1 MVSATTPRVLLV
13 ALALA
18 GLAAVD
24 AAVPEGSDRLAAVDA
39 VVKADEARG
48 RELSLTD
55 EKMERKCAMA
65 ETEDECNDMKKKF
78 KCKWHERSL
87 SDPNKSAC
95 KTEPNYKK
103 LYKECLKRWDQKDL
117 GQGGP
122 PDPPPDPP
130 PGDDCESTLSSASSG
145 CWSEVISGRSPGA
158 NIVSKGYTHSS
169 SASSAACQA
178 YCETFSNCLAI
189 IYAPGLQCTPIAR
202 VYESNYMSSSY
213 QFVSNFV
220 EGATC
225 EGAKPSSTYPGTEDV
240 PEGTT
245 YMDCNVGRRSRELSH
260 DNPKCSKYS
269 EDKKKCKK
277 KWEKHGCQWAKS
289 PPGEADRCTDYKKM
303 YKACL
308 EIPVREAELPEVG
321 R

>member
-1 MVSATTPRVLLV
+1 MVSATTSRVLLV

-39 VVKADEARG
+39 AVKADEARG

-103 LYKECLKRWDQKDL
+103 LYKECLKRWDMKDL

-130 PGDDCESTLSSASSG
+130 PGDDCECSSPA
-145 CWSEVISGRSPGA
+145 
-158 NIVSKGYTHSS
+158 T
-169 SASSAACQA
+169 
-178 YCETFSNCLAI
+178 NCLSNGE
-189 IYAPGLQCTPIAR
+189 PLAR
-202 VYESNYMSSSY
+202 NHPTRGDDCGCLETQGSQKSICYTVGYC
-213 QFVSNFV
+213 
-220 EGATC
+220 EGAT
-225 EGAKPSSTYPGTEDV
+225 PSSVYI
-240 PEGTT
+240 GTT
-245 YMDCNVGRRSRELSH
+245 WMECNVGRRSRELSH

-303 YKACL
+303 YQACL
-308 EIPVREAELPEVG
+308 EIPVREADLPEVG

>member
-1 MVSATTPRVLLV
+1 MVSATTSRVLLV

-130 PGDDCESTLSSASSG
+130 PADDCECSSPATGCLSNGIPLARDHPDRGDDCGCLKTQGQQSSI
-145 CWSEVISGRSPGA
+145 CYTF
-158 NIVSKGYTHSS
+158 GY
-169 SASSAACQA
+169 
-178 YCETFSNCLAI
+178 
-189 IYAPGLQCTPIAR
+189 
-202 VYESNYMSSSY
+202 
-213 QFVSNFV
+213 
-220 EGATC
+220 C

-245 YMDCNVGRRSRELSH
+245 YMDCNPGRRSRELSH

-269 EDKKKCKK
+269 DDKKKCKK

>member
-1 MVSATTPRVLLV
+1 MVSATTSRVLLV

-39 VVKADEARG
+39 AVKADEARG

-87 SDPNKSAC
+87 SDPNKSGC

-103 LYKECLKRWDQKDL
+103 LYKECLKRWDMKDL

-130 PGDDCESTLSSASSG
+130 PEDDCECSSPATDCLSNGIRWRETIRLAATTVAAWRRKDHTIEHLLHRRLLRGRHTLVGLPRHDMDGLQRGAAQPRAQPRQPQVQQVLG
-145 CWSEVISGRSPGA
+145 EQEEVQEEVGEARLPVGEVATGRSRPL
-158 NIVSKGYTHSS
+158 HR
-169 SASSAACQA
+169 
-178 YCETFSNCLAI
+178 
-189 IYAPGLQCTPIAR
+189 LQ
-202 VYESNYMSSSY
+202 
-213 QFVSNFV
+213 
-220 EGATC
+220 
-225 EGAKPSSTYPGTEDV
+225 EDV
-240 PEGTT
+240 PG
-245 YMDCNVGRRSRELSH
+245 
-260 DNPKCSKYS
+260 
-269 EDKKKCKK
+269 
-277 KWEKHGCQWAKS
+277 
-289 PPGEADRCTDYKKM
+289 
-303 YKACL
+303 
-308 EIPVREAELPEVG
+308 LP
-321 R
+321 